1 MDNEKPH
8 ITIDATAIPLHLYS
22 QTPPGLSEEE
32 LERRRARIAE
42 QMAAFTRE
50 SEARRAQEQATIERI
65 GGLKTTTLGD
75 DVEVEYHMF
84 HEDVCVV
91 LDSKNAMDVIIMG
104 PQEAL
109 SLLAWLEQEKS
120 MLEQL
125 AKEQEA

>member
-32 LERRRARIAE
+32 LERRRARIAD
-42 QMAAFTRE
+42 QMAAFARK
-50 SEARRAQEQATIERI
+50 SEAMFAQERATRERI
-65 GGLKTTTLGD
+65 GGVKTTTLGH
-75 DVEVEYHMF
+75 DVEVEYYVF
-84 HEDVCVV
+84 REDVRVV
-91 LDSKNAMDVIIMG
+91 LDSVNATDVICMT

>member
-42 QMAAFTRE
+42 QMAVFARV
-50 SEARRAQEQATIERI
+50 SEALIARDRETIERI
-65 GGLKTTTLGD
+65 GGVKRTTIGQYG
-75 DVEVEYHMF
+75 EVEYYVYR
-84 HEDVCVV
+84 ENVNVV
-91 LDSKNAMDVIIMG
+91 LSHATESVLMT